1 MNKKKERME
10 EIKRGTYPTDAYL
23 ESERVIMPL
32 TETYGEIK
40 ISDEVVVAI
49 SAIAASKVSGVHSI
63 GGKTLFGK
71 KDIEKGIN
79 ATVEG
84 NQAIIDV
91 DVKIDY
97 GENIYDTVQRLQ
109 KQIKDAVEQMTG
121 LQVAKVNVTV
131 KGVVM
136 PEGGF
141 RPKDF
146 GEERK

>member
-1 MNKKKERME
+1 MNKKKNRED
-10 EIKRGTYPTDAYL
+10 IKREIYSADAYF
-23 ESERVIMPL
+23 EGERSITPL
-32 TETYGEIK
+32 TENYGEIK

-49 SAIAASKVSGVHSI
+49 SAIAASKVSGVHSV
-63 GGKTLFGK
+63 GGRTIFGK

-131 KGVVM
+131 KEVVM
-136 PEGGF
+136 PEGGV